1 MDVHRPVDPRSVG
14 VNDPVRLIVKP
25 VPPPLPLNV
34 RSGWIEIVLLLVTE
48 SVSVAPGWQN
58 RGEREVQVR
67 QETAVRADIEFSRPA
82 VVDHPVEMSD
92 FALGTSSFAIVPV
105 AVA

>member
-1 MDVHRPVDPRSVG
+1 MDLHRPVDPVPSDVD
-14 VNDPVRLIVKP
+14 VPVRLIVKP
-25 VPPPLPLNV
+25 LPPPLPLNV

-58 RGEREVQVR
+58 AVNVKSRFVR
-67 QETAVRADIEFSRPA
+67 KLPSGLTSKSAGP
-82 VVDHPVEMSD
+82 PLLTTPWKCPD